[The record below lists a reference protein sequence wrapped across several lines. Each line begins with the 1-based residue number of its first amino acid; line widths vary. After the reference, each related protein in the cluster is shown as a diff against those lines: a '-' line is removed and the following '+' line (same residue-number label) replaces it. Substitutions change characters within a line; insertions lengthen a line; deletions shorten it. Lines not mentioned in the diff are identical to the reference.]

1 MNKLGL
7 LVCFLLA
14 INFSQSEVV
23 DGVDIDDV
31 YDKATV
37 VSKGLAKNNEYKC
50 YRDLVKYRNQIIQQI
65 VGIIKD
71 LKNGKKWSS
80 ILLSRGIAFLFFGD
94 FTSNCRVGDLGT
106 EAMEFVEP
114 TGIYRLGSNMV
125 GNSQTLQTYADEFV
139 RASNLDGKLIAVG
152 KMLKLITGLWVY

>member
-1 MNKLGL
+1 M
-7 LVCFLLA
+7 
-14 INFSQSEVV
+14 
-23 DGVDIDDV
+23 
-31 YDKATV
+31 
-37 VSKGLAKNNEYKC
+37 AKNNEYKC

-94 FTSNCRVGDLGT
+94 FTSNCRVADLGT
-106 EAMEFVEP
+106 EAMEFIEP

-125 GNSQTLQTYADEFV
+125 GNSQILQTYADEFV